1 MLFSEISFLARAGQ
15 AKLHEPEM
23 TTRYQWQCCGC
34 KALFSSQKN
43 AKLHVSFHIRAEAAA
58 RAAAARA
65 EQPPPPRPGGR
76 GRGRGSATAGYRR
89 PGRHAE
95 PANLA
100 AHASRSGPQARE
112 NHWPHSLDSELE
124 LESESGSEPRR
135 LYQMIILDP
144 QRGSARIVPLA
155 VIAQGPGGADRDS
168 DSDAAAAAGGRGGGG
183 QGQPGPAAAQRQPA
197 LSDSDSDPGL
207 TGQAN
212 WQEVD
217 QEDDCPESV
226 RGEPGEQYLINNCT
240 IFLILYRIC
249 KILYI
254 LYIIYVYCTI
264 FDKYCTILY
273 NIYVNCSVQFCT
285 IFNNYVQFCTNL
297 YTKFDP

>member
-1 MLFSEISFLARAGQ
+1 
-15 AKLHEPEM
+15 M
-23 TTRYQWQCCGC
+23 TTRYQWQCRGC
-34 KALFSSQKN
+34 KALFSSQKS
-43 AKLHVSFHIRAEAAA
+43 AKIHVSFHVRAEAAA

-65 EQPPPPRPGGR
+65 EKPPPPAGR

-95 PANLA
+95 PANFKLA
-100 AHASRSGPQARE
+100 AQVSRSGPPPARE
-112 NHWPHSLDSELE
+112 NHWPHSLDSE
-124 LESESGSEPRR
+124 SGSEPLR

-155 VIAQGPGGADRDS
+155 VIAQGPGGSDRDS
-168 DSDAAAAAGGRGGGG
+168 DSDAAPAAAAGGRGGGG
-183 QGQPGPAAAQRQPA
+183 PPAGQGQPAAAQRQRA

-207 TGQAN
+207 TGKAD

-217 QEDDCPESV
+217 QEDDCPDSV

-240 IFLILYRIC
+240 IFLILYSIC

-254 LYIIYVYCTI
+254 LYTIYVYCTI
-264 FDKYCTILY
+264 CNKYCTILY
-273 NIYVNCSVQFCT
+273 NIYINCSVQYCT

>member
-1 MLFSEISFLARAGQ
+1 MLFSEISCLTRAGQ

-23 TTRYQWQCCGC
+23 TTRYQWQCRGC
-34 KALFSSQKN
+34 KALFSSQKS
-43 AKLHVSFHIRAEAAA
+43 AKIHVSFHIRAEAAA

-100 AHASRSGPQARE
+100 AQASRSGPPPARE
-112 NHWPHSLDSELE
+112 NHWPHSLDSE
-124 LESESGSEPRR
+124 SGSEPR

-168 DSDAAAAAGGRGGGG
+168 DSDAAAAAGGRGRGG
-183 QGQPGPAAAQRQPA
+183 QGQPAAAQRA
-197 LSDSDSDPGL
+197 G
-207 TGQAN
+207 
-212 WQEVD
+212 
-217 QEDDCPESV
+217 
-226 RGEPGEQYLINNCT
+226 T
-240 IFLILYRIC
+240 IQLRL
-249 KILYI
+249 
-254 LYIIYVYCTI
+254 
-264 FDKYCTILY
+264 
-273 NIYVNCSVQFCT
+273 
-285 IFNNYVQFCTNL
+285 
-297 YTKFDP
+297 